1 MRGIIGAGRP
11 IGKTGRPKVG
21 AEKDKGAREGLPEIA
36 LAARQLA
43 LKSAFDGDDLSAL
56 VKAAAWA
63 DAVSLSRFAALFANL
78 KFGQG
83 QHAIGRNPLA
93 STAPGGSSFWYSHC
107 SKT

>member
-1 MRGIIGAGRP
+1 MRGIIGVGQP
-11 IGKTGRPKVG
+11 VGKTGRPKVG

-36 LAARQLA
+36 LAARRLA
-43 LKSAFDGDDLSAL
+43 LKSPFDGDDLSAL
-56 VKAAAWA
+56 VKAAAGA
-63 DAVSLSRFAALFANL
+63 DAVSLSRFAALFASL

-107 SKT
+107 SRT